1 MFQYRLPARKAFQLN
16 AQSARYMRTLSNSDN
31 PDLRKLLGYAQVH
44 TETEQFLIADRQS
57 CQYSPLVTPRS
68 PQPPPP
74 SPTDP
79 TVATVSTELLPQI
92 PEGLYGNSVAESWLT
107 TNPNADSTPFEMLE
121 NPSRCLKRHSAQFGS
136 PSVTVS
142 EVEEIE

>member
-31 PDLRKLLGYAQVH
+31 PDLRKLLGHAQVH
-44 TETEQFLIADRQS
+44 TETEQFLIADRQT

-92 PEGLYGNSVAESWLT
+92 PEGLTEIQLP
-107 TNPNADSTPFEMLE
+107 NPGLPQTRMRILHH
-121 NPSRCLKRHSAQFGS
+121 LKCWKIPQ
-136 PSVTVS
+136 
-142 EVEEIE
+142 EV